1 MPVSPDR
8 PAALDFLLNPCSTT
22 LVTGPEEQVSER
34 VSSEV
39 RRKCPKSRCNNGWWA
54 CIPG

>member
-22 LVTGPEEQVSER
+22 LVTGPEEQVSEQ

-39 RRKCPKSRCNNGWWA
+39 RRKCPKSRCNNGW
-54 CIPG
+54 